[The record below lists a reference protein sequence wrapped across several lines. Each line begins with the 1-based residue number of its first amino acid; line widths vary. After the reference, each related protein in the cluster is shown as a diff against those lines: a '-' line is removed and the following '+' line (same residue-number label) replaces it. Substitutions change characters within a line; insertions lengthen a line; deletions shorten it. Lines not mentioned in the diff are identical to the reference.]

1 MNFCVTIH
9 SSAANPG
16 NIKLAKKLDFSLKT
30 FGFSLKHFRRSLNS
44 WRGRG
49 GAPLVMEKVL
59 LVLLSPRETHN
70 NHRTEWRISKAKPR
84 RPATIVTSLRYR
96 QDCVSHFSAVLRRRE
111 ASLHQAAE
119 CRRGVHR
126 GAAGQNFDLSCGV
139 SSRGPPWDAPI
150 QQVLLETPSLSREPS
165 ISALPHT

>member
-1 MNFCVTIH
+1 M
-9 SSAANPG
+9 
-16 NIKLAKKLDFSLKT
+16 K
-30 FGFSLKHFRRSLNS
+30 
-44 WRGRG
+44 
-49 GAPLVMEKVL
+49 KVL

-70 NHRTEWRISKAKPR
+70 NHRTEWRISKAEPR

-96 QDCVSHFSAVLRRRE
+96 QDCVSHFPAVLRRRE

-139 SSRGPPWDAPI
+139 PSRGPPWEALGG
-150 QQVLLETPSLSREPS
+150 QVQLETPSLSREPP
-165 ISALPHT
+165 ISVLPQEAK